1 MLQDTNYDAFAEAYS
16 AENETSL
23 INAFYER
30 PEMLRLAGDVR
41 NRHILDAGC
50 GHGPLAGALIER
62 GARVTGFDSSEAM
75 IGLAKQRLGEEA
87 ELQVADLG
95 QPLPFDDDTFDDV
108 VASLVFHYLPDW
120 QAALRE
126 LRRVL
131 RPGGRLIMSVN
142 HPILYPWT
150 NPGKDYFRVTKY
162 SDELTFNGLPAT
174 LTYWHRPLHAMTNAF
189 SEAGF
194 QIETVSEPPYSADAP
209 PEIVP
214 PQLKERTSFL
224 SFIFFVLRTQ

>member
-30 PEMLRLAGDVR
+30 PEMLRLAGNVR

-75 IGLAKQRLGEEA
+75 IGLAKQRPDEEA

-150 NPGKDYFRVTKY
+150 NPGKDYFKITKY
-162 SDELTFNGLPAT
+162 PDELTFNGLPAT

-194 QIETVSEPPYSADAP
+194 QIETVSEPSYSADAP

>member
-1 MLQDTNYDAFAEAYS
+1 
-16 AENETSL
+16 
-23 INAFYER
+23 
-30 PEMLRLAGDVR
+30 VR

-131 RPGGRLIMSVN
+131 RPGGRLIMPVN

-224 SFIFFVLRTQ
+224 SFIFFVLRA